1 MSFHSA
7 VHSSQSGA
15 PPLSVM
21 IVEDLPAYRDDL
33 VRALAP
39 EHGFEVIQVC
49 TDLPPALAAIQ
60 ERCPDVLLVD
70 LGLPRGSGFELIQ
83 LAARRWQGRC
93 VPAVLTMTCDIELM
107 LDAFRVGAKGF
118 LIKGDQPQQW
128 RDAVRILGSGG
139 SPTVPAVAKAVLEFL
154 IESGRL
160 PHGHIS
166 SVLKHLAAAYDPQ
179 ELARKLG
186 LSTLDVWRSVRIAY
200 HCLEQQPP
208 SLSDR
213 QLEVLKLL
221 DKGLS
226 HKECADVLGIGVT
239 CVKTHVKRSYEKL
252 GVNNAQMALYE
263 ARQAGLLA

>member
-7 VHSSQSGA
+7 VQSSQSGA
-15 PPLSVM
+15 PPLRVM

-60 ERCPDVLLVD
+60 EHCPDVLLVD

-93 VPAVLTMTCDIELM
+93 APAVLTITGDVGVM
-107 LDAFRVGAKGF
+107 LDALCVGAKGF
-118 LIKGDQPQQW
+118 LFKDELPEQW
-128 RDAVRILGSGG
+128 RKVVRDLHHGV
-139 SPTVPAVAKAVLEFL
+139 SPTFPGLAKAVLDSLTE
-154 IESGRL
+154 INRAPTGYIRV
-160 PHGHIS
+160 
-166 SVLKHLAAAYDPQ
+166 VLQHCVAGYCVE
-179 ELARKLG
+179 ELAIKLG
-186 LSTLDVWRSVRIAY
+186 LSAADIGRALRVAY
-200 HCLEQQPP
+200 NCLEQQPP
-208 SLSDR
+208 SLSER

-226 HKECADVLGIGVT
+226 HKECAEVLGIGVT
-239 CVKTHVKRSYEKL
+239 CVKTHVKRAYEKL